1 MCGGESSAAAE
12 IASRCVMFL
21 TVQKQE
27 GSLPG
32 QEVDVSTWLLGFL
45 VVLSVGILVA
55 HVIDAMRS

>member
-1 MCGGESSAAAE
+1 
-12 IASRCVMFL
+12 MFL
-21 TVQKQE
+21 TVQEHE
-27 GSLPG
+27 GSLPR